1 MMLKILS
8 PAVGAALLA
17 LASAAN
23 AGQPM
28 QLSDNQMDVVTAGAI
43 IQLPGGVALANS
55 AALALGEISADTSTQ
70 TSTNVS
76 TAGLNPLAWI
86 AIGQSASTAIAAGGV
101 LFNAGAV
108 AHSDST
114 ASLPGL

>member
-1 MMLKILS
+1 MMMKFLS

-28 QLSDNQMDVVTAGAI
+28 QLSDNQMDVVTAGAN
-43 IQLPGGVALANS
+43 IQLPGGVALANA
-55 AALALGEISADTSTQ
+55 AALALGEVTADTKTQ

-86 AIGQSASTAIAAGGV
+86 AIGQSASTAVAAGGF
-101 LFNAGAV
+101 LFDAGAV

>member
-1 MMLKILS
+1 MMLKFLP

-28 QLSDNQMDVVTAGAI
+28 QLNDNQMDVVTAGAL
-43 IQLPGGVALANS
+43 IQIPGGIALANA
-55 AALALGEISADTSTQ
+55 AALALGEVTSDTTTQ

-76 TAGLNPLAWI
+76 TVGNPLTWI
-86 AIGQSASTAIAAGGV
+86 AIGQSASAAVAAGGF
-101 LFNAGAV
+101 LFDAGAV
-108 AHSDST
+108 AHSDSS

>member
-17 LASAAN
+17 LATAAN
-23 AGQPM
+23 AGSPM
-28 QLSDNQMDVVTAGAI
+28 QLSDNQMDGVTAGQI
-43 IQLPGGVALANS
+43 IQLPGGVALAN
-55 AALALGEISADTSTQ
+55 AAGLALGEVTADTQTQ

-86 AIGQSASTAIAAGGV
+86 AIGQSATTAVAAGGF
-101 LFNAGAV
+101 LFQAGAA